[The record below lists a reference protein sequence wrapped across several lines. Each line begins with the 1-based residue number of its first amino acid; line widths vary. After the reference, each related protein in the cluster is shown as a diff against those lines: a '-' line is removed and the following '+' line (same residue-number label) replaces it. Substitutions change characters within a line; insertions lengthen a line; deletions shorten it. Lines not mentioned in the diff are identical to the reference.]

1 MVDRQ
6 HPPPTVPPTGS
17 HRIPSTP
24 LADRHIAEGEERP
37 LTTTSHPHRA
47 PGRRRLSAAAA
58 LGAVG
63 ALLMTGCG
71 DADAGATPTL
81 TWYINPDAGGQAELA
96 QQCSEESGGRY
107 NIETSLLPRDAAS
120 QREQLARRLAAGDS
134 SMDIMSLDPPF
145 IPELAEPGFLSPV
158 PGDVEEAT
166 TQDVLAGPLEGAK
179 WKDELVSVPFW
190 ANTQLLW
197 YRESVAEAAG
207 LNMDEPVTWDQIM
220 DAAREQDKYLGVQGT
235 SAESMTVWVN
245 ALVASAGGSIVENP
259 EAPSDEISIGLDS
272 DAGRKAAEIVGTIG
286 QDGLGG
292 PGLPTADE
300 NASMIQ
306 FQSDDGSFM
315 VNWPFIYAATAAAV
329 EGGTVDQSVY
339 EDIGWALWPRVDPDE
354 PSAPPLGGINIGVG
368 ATSEHQE
375 LAWEAV
381 ECIVQPE
388 NQAYYFVSNGNP
400 AASEAAYEDPEVR
413 EAYPMYATIRES
425 LDNAAPRPQTPF
437 YNEVST
443 AIQQEWTPPASVT
456 EDTPRL
462 TAEFIESVLRGE
474 RLL

>member
-1 MVDRQ
+1 M
-6 HPPPTVPPTGS
+6 
-17 HRIPSTP
+17 
-24 LADRHIAEGEERP
+24 
-37 LTTTSHPHRA
+37 TTTSHPHRT
-47 PGRRRLSAAAA
+47 PGRRRLSAATA

-71 DADAGATPTL
+71 DADAGGTPTL

-120 QREQLARRLAAGDS
+120 QREQLARRLAAGDT

-145 IPELAEPGFLSPV
+145 IPELAEPGFLAPV
-158 PGDVEEAT
+158 PAETAET
-166 TQDVLAGPLEGAK
+166 TTEDVLEGPLEGAL
-179 WKDELVSVPFW
+179 WKDELVAVPFW

-207 LNMDEPVTWDQIM
+207 LDMDEPVTWDQIM

-245 ALVASAGGSIVENP
+245 GLIKSAGGEIIENP
-259 EAPSDEISIGLDS
+259 EAPADEIVIGMDS
-272 DAGRKAAEIVGTIG
+272 EAAQKAAEIVGTIG
-286 QDGLGG
+286 REGLGG

-300 NASMIQ
+300 GASMNQ

-329 EGGTVDQSVY
+329 EGGTVEQSMF
-339 EDIGWALWPRVDPDE
+339 EDIGWALWPRVNPDE
-354 PSAPPLGGINIGVG
+354 PSAPPLGGINLGVG
-368 ATSEHQE
+368 ATSEHQD

-388 NQAYYFVSNGNP
+388 NQAYYFVTNGNP
-400 AASEAAYEDPEVR
+400 PASEAAYEDPEVR
-413 EAYPMYATIRES
+413 ETFPMWETIRQS
-425 LDNAAPRPQTPF
+425 LDQAAPRPQTPY

-456 EDTPRL
+456 ENTPRE
-462 TAEFIESVLRGE
+462 TADFIEAVLKGDQ
-474 RLL
+474 LL